1 MSDYIKRED
10 AISKIYS
17 DFEVDSVSSS
27 RTFACIAN
35 IIDSLS
41 EMPAADVVERKAGR
55 WEGGDYPYMTEI
67 TPLGRNEHYW
77 YSCSICKCGHG
88 YKTPYCP
95 NCGADMRNTTYT
107 LSMENGTFS
116 FRNTKG
122 GDT

>member
-10 AISKIYS
+10 AHKILCQ
-17 DFEVDSVSSS
+17 FC
-27 RTFACIAN
+27 TGAAICIHEGVCNAEKALSN
-35 IIDSLS
+35 I
-41 EMPAADVVERKAGR
+41 PAADVVERKVGR

-77 YSCSICKCGHG
+77 YSCSICKCGQG

-95 NCGADMRNTTYT
+95 NCGADMRSLTYT

-122 GDT
+122 GET